1 MSDAIHM
8 PKIADVIADHIGK
21 MIFDGVLRPGE
32 KLASERDLAEK
43 LEVSRPSLREAIEKL
58 NARGLLITTR
68 GGTCVSD
75 FLAPLMQPLASLL
88 KDNPQATDDYFEFRR
103 ILEGQAARFAA
114 LRASEAD
121 KAAIRACIDQMT
133 TAHALEDP
141 TQEADSDAD
150 LHLLIYE
157 ATHNV
162 IFLHVMR
169 AMVELLRQGIF
180 YNRQQLYLRAGARQM
195 LLSQHVAIANAVI
208 TGKPDEAEAEAK
220 EHIRFT
226 SETILDIRR
235 DQSRLESSLSRGGRD
250 AFLAQ

>member
-8 PKIADVIADHIGK
+8 PKIADVIADHIEK

-43 LEVSRPSLREAIEKL
+43 LDVSRPSLREAIEKL
-58 NARGLLITTR
+58 NQRGLLTSSR
-68 GGTCVSD
+68 SGTVVSD

-88 KDNPQATDDYFEFRR
+88 ADNPQATDDYFEFRC
-103 ILEGQAARFAA
+103 ILEGHAARFAS
-114 LRASEAD
+114 LRASDAD
-121 KAAIRACIDQMT
+121 KAAIRACLDKMT
-133 TAHALEDP
+133 AAHALDDP
-141 TQEADSDAD
+141 SQEADCDAD

-180 YNRQQLYLRAGARQM
+180 YNRQQLYARAGTRQL
-195 LLSQHVAIANAVI
+195 LLSQHIAIANAVVD
-208 TGKPDEAEAEAK
+208 GQPDAAEAAAV

-226 SETILDIRR
+226 AESILDIRR
-235 DQSRLESSLSRGGRD
+235 DKLRLESSLSRGGRS

>member
-1 MSDAIHM
+1 MPDAIHM
-8 PKIADVIADHIGK
+8 PKIADVIAEHIGK

-43 LEVSRPSLREAIEKL
+43 LEVSRPSLREAIDKL
-58 NARGLLITTR
+58 NQRGLLTSTR
-68 GGTCVSD
+68 AGTFVSD

-88 KDNPQATDDYFEFRR
+88 ANNPQATDDYFEFRR

-114 LRASEAD
+114 RRASEAD

-133 TAHALEDP
+133 AAHALEDP
-141 TQEADSDAD
+141 SHEADTDAD

-169 AMVELLRQGIF
+169 AMVELC
-180 YNRQQLYLRAGARQM
+180 
-195 LLSQHVAIANAVI
+195 
-208 TGKPDEAEAEAK
+208 
-220 EHIRFT
+220 
-226 SETILDIRR
+226 
-235 DQSRLESSLSRGGRD
+235 
-250 AFLAQ
+250 